1 MERALISENVGAE
14 HEQPA
19 RSMAVASMIIGI
31 ISYVSINPLGAIL
44 AIIFAATAKKHGNTT
59 GYATAGLVCG
69 IVGFILSLAV
79 AALAVGVTV
88 NVLTVGNLIPF
99 T

>member
-1 MERALISENVGAE
+1 MERSLIGEGVKTE
-14 HEQPA
+14 VEQPA
-19 RSMAVASMIIGI
+19 KSMAVASMIIGI

-44 AIIFAATAKKHGNTT
+44 AIIFAAAAKKHGNTT

-79 AALAVGVTV
+79 TALAVGITV
-88 NVLTVGNLIPF
+88 NVLTVSNLIPF
-99 T
+99 A

>member
-1 MERALISENVGAE
+1 MERALINDGVRADV
-14 HEQPA
+14 EQPA
-19 RSMAVASMIIGI
+19 RSMAIASMIIGI
-31 ISYVSINPLGAIL
+31 ISYVSINPFGAIL
-44 AIIFAATAKKHGNTT
+44 AIIFAATSKRHGNTT

-79 AALAVGVTV
+79 TALAVGVTV
-88 NVLTVGNLIPF
+88 NILTVSRVIPF